1 MFKKS
6 RITTAALLA
15 LGGTVLVTGVQ
26 AQQGASNDQRVEVT
40 GSRLKRAQT
49 EGALPVTV
57 IDRAAIEASGQV
69 SVAELMRDSTFSS
82 FGNFKPQSGSSAQ
95 ALADID
101 LRGLGSN
108 RTLVLVDGRRAPKA
122 PFVGSAS
129 DVNAIPLA
137 GRMAA
142 VVDQQNAG
150 DPAYTPMAPRI
161 GTASP
166 SPAYQAALDLVFQG
180 LAQPSGYT
188 EPLLHAWRLRVKAG

>member
-15 LGGTVLVTGVQ
+15 LGSTVLVTGVQ
-26 AQQGASNDQRVEVT
+26 AQQAASTDQRVEVT

-108 RTLVLVDGRRAPKA
+108 RTLVLVDGRRISKA
-122 PFVGSAS
+122 PFSGQSQ
-129 DVNAIPLA
+129 DLNQIPLA
-137 GRMAA
+137 AIERIEILSDGASAVYGSDAIGGVVNVITRKNFNGMQITYGRA
-142 VVDQQNAG
+142 
-150 DPAYTPMAPRI
+150 I
-161 GTASP
+161 
-166 SPAYQAALDLVFQG
+166 L
-180 LAQPSGYT
+180 
-188 EPLLHAWRLRVKAG
+188 K